1 MRSRA
6 GHRSA
11 DSRHVLPPELLFCQT
26 ASPAA
31 RVRSTLRG
39 SNSIAV
45 ANWRRKIHDSVHSV
59 KHNVTAAALLSS
71 FETCAVQ
78 VPQRANVQLRR
89 AKSGEIIMVEI
100 VSRWGNSA
108 LLFTFLL
115 ITYAVLIT
123 LR

>member
-1 MRSRA
+1 MFR
-6 GHRSA
+6 
-11 DSRHVLPPELLFCQT
+11 
-26 ASPAA
+26 
-31 RVRSTLRG
+31 
-39 SNSIAV
+39 
-45 ANWRRKIHDSVHSV
+45 
-59 KHNVTAAALLSS
+59 
-71 FETCAVQ
+71 
-78 VPQRANVQLRR
+78 RANVQLRR